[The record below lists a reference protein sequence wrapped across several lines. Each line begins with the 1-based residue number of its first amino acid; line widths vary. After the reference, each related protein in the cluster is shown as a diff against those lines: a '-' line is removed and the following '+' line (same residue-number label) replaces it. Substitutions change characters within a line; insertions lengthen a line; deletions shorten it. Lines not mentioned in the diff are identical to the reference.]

1 MAIASVIKEGATTVA
16 ATGGTDVTLVSLGIQ
31 GNKNTL
37 TFSTDTNLST
47 RRTVDFS
54 VKPTA
59 ASASSPGGY
68 SLARNSI
75 TLRSPK
81 TLADLSKAINT
92 VKIEVSYHPET
103 TQAEVEVLCETA
115 AQMLGTSAFM
125 AFQKDQN
132 LN

>member
-1 MAIASVIKEGATTVA
+1 MAISSIIKEGATTVA

-37 TFSTDTNLST
+37 SFSTDTNLAT
-47 RRTVDFS
+47 RRTVEFS

-59 ASASSPGGY
+59 SSTTAPGGMTM
-68 SLARNSI
+68 ARNSI
-75 TLRSPK
+75 VLRTPK
-81 TLADLSKAINT
+81 ALVDLSKAVNT

-103 TQAEVEVLCETA
+103 TQAEVEQMCETA

-125 AFQKDQN
+125 AFEKDQN